1 MLLLIERIGNEGG
14 AYGSAP
20 EDSRERFANKTADDE
35 GAGHIEDFPEACARS
50 EEP

>member
-1 MLLLIERIGNEGG
+1 MGVHLKWC
-14 AYGSAP
+14 
-20 EDSRERFANKTADDE
+20 RERFANKPADDE